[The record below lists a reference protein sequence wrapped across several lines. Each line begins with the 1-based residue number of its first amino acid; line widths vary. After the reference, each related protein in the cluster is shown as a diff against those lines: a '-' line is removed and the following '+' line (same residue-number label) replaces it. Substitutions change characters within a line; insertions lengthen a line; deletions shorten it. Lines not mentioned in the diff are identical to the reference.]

1 MANVHVKLKRSVEKL
16 SVDMQNMQDGQKI
29 NQYNILESQWRSMRN
44 NLLFHGLPESTGD
57 DEAGDINDPWN
68 VRNQELLNTDTVDD
82 NDDAGDESEDDEDEN
97 DDEDDDG
104 QERHAEEEEDTED
117 LFDNTLYDNSLS
129 CFYKSTDA
137 VAIQS
142 TLIDD
147 SIDVTSLFEPNT
159 ASGNDNPVVQPI
171 SIN

>member
-1 MANVHVKLKRSVEKL
+1 MADNEEK
-16 SVDMQNMQDGQKI
+16 VDKA
-29 NQYNILESQWRSMRN
+29 E
-44 NLLFHGLPESTGD
+44 E
-57 DEAGDINDPWN
+57 DIP
-68 VRNQELLNTDTVDD
+68 
-82 NDDAGDESEDDEDEN
+82 
-97 DDEDDDG
+97 
-104 QERHAEEEEDTED
+104 EEEEDTED